1 MKALPLILCL
11 FLLLFPAL
19 VQASTCYLYTTFVEC
34 NISAL
39 DVIFGEGIN
48 GTAYIIST
56 NKTWTEINVTG
67 TFTETYYEYTLNVT
81 NLSNSINYTVKL
93 ESISI
98 DGISRLT
105 NFTAYFHDGTT
116 SKQIEIYNGSVTQP
130 SSPWYSITTSATIY
144 ISLAIKVSSSGVST
158 ADLRLHAVA
167 SGTTS
172 PETIQTIRI
181 NVD

>member
-1 MKALPLILCL
+1 MILCL

-19 VQASTCYLYTTFVEC
+19 AQASTCHLYTLFAEC
-34 NISAL
+34 NISAPA
-39 DVIFGEGIN
+39 VIFRAGIN

-67 TFTETYYEYTLNVT
+67 TFTETYYEYTLNIT

-93 ESISI
+93 ENTPI

-105 NFTAYFHDGTT
+105 NFTVYFHDGTT

-130 SSPWYSITTSATIY
+130 SGPWYSITTSATIY
-144 ISLAIKVSSSGVST
+144 ISLAIKISSSGVSA
-158 ADLRLHAVA
+158 ADIRLHAVA
-167 SGTTS
+167 NGTIS
-172 PETIQTIRI
+172 PETIKTMRI
-181 NVD
+181 NVN